1 MAINR
6 LTIRLAR
13 SSLCQRGCTIL
24 HVVENFAV
32 TQAYPFIRLGIIL
45 KLTFL
50 LVVNIL
56 VTPQCSRNSVTAC
69 DTQVSI
75 VIVIVTDVI
84 ETIVLIV

>member
-1 MAINR
+1 MSNQQYIIYNFCAKMQGNGGQSEMAINR

-24 HVVENFAV
+24 HVVDNFAV

-50 LVVNIL
+50 LVINIL
-56 VTPQCSRNSVTAC
+56 VTP
-69 DTQVSI
+69 
-75 VIVIVTDVI
+75 
-84 ETIVLIV
+84 

>member
-1 MAINR
+1 MEVKVKWQLTG

-50 LVVNIL
+50 LVINIL
-56 VTPQCSRNSVTAC
+56 VTP
-69 DTQVSI
+69 
-75 VIVIVTDVI
+75 
-84 ETIVLIV
+84 